1 MKMVKQK
8 FMKFPYKLTRAQL
21 KVISALCTEFV
32 VVWILA
38 ILGTRDLFI
47 LTMDITFAIIFLVLA
62 IKTEEAS
69 EKI

>member
-1 MKMVKQK
+1 MKLS
-8 FMKFPYKLTRAQL
+8 FKLTRSQL
-21 KVISALCTEFV
+21 KVFSALFTEFV
-32 VVWILA
+32 VVWVLA

-47 LTMDITFAIIFLVLA
+47 LTIDILFAIIFLVLA